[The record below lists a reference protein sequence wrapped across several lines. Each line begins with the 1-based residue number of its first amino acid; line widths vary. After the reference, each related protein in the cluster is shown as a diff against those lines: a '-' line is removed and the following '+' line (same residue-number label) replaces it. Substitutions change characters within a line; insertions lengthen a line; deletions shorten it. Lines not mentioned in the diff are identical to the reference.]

1 MKNCGTVWY
10 CMKSKAIIFD
20 LDGTLVCNPSW
31 DGDLESFYK
40 NIFEGFTVEWCQ
52 TLIECLQVRIIFIT
66 ARSERCRRQTEQQLN
81 MWFDKP
87 YELYMRGKNDLR
99 IDHEVKEDYLKEIME
114 KYQVLCCFDD
124 NPENCKMF
132 SKYIPTLQVVRQ

>member
-1 MKNCGTVWY
+1 
-10 CMKSKAIIFD
+10 
-20 LDGTLVCNPSW
+20 
-31 DGDLESFYK
+31 
-40 NIFEGFTVEWCQ
+40 
-52 TLIECLQVRIIFIT
+52 
-66 ARSERCRRQTEQQLN
+66 